1 MLVMIKRPWITPR
14 SNLWSY
20 LMMNTATDD
29 NNNIQEKR
37 DDEDNTDVSFT
48 RNLHSWECNPNRW
61 ICFCIHNTQNNSSN
75 SISMI
80 IITSSQE
87 TMASEPEPKATAIY
101 PSSWIVAWY
110 YPNNLIQE
118 ISHHIFKRRQKRKC
132 YRHRK
137 KMKTIVCGIKTHPQF
152 HKKIIEI
159 P

>member
-20 LMMNTATDD
+20 LMMHTTSDD
-29 NNNIQEKR
+29 NNNTEEMR
-37 DDEDNTDVSFT
+37 DDDDNTDVSFT

-80 IITSSQE
+80 IIFSSQE
-87 TMASEPEPKATAIY
+87 TLASEPEPRATAIY

-110 YPNNLIQE
+110 YPLITSYRKSL
-118 ISHHIFKRRQKRKC
+118 IIFSREDKSGNVIATEKNENYC
-132 YRHRK
+132 LWN
-137 KMKTIVCGIKTHPQF
+137 
-152 HKKIIEI
+152 
-159 P
+159 